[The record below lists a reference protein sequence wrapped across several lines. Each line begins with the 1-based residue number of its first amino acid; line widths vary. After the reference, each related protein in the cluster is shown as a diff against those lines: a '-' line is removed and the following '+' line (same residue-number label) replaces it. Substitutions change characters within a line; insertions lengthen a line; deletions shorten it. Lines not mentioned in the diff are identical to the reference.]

1 MLLCDLMGLKNK
13 QIVKEKIKE
22 DKELCKAIEE
32 LENDARKEGI
42 EEGIKEGKTEG
53 FIIAINNLMESLKI
67 SEVQAMDL
75 LKLPEAEKGKY
86 MTLLKMNN

>member
-32 LENDARKEGI
+32 LENDARK
-42 EEGIKEGKTEG
+42 EGIKEGKTEG